1 MRDGRENA
9 LGKRSSSSAV
19 RNSNLHALLG
29 TGTFCQHREGRFF
42 LSVLTSAEQVCI
54 FPADR
59 GEAPALCSLQESSL
73 CQNCRL
79 GRTLIYLSIFWSQ
92 S

>member
-9 LGKRSSSSAV
+9 LGRWSSSSAV

-29 TGTFCQHREGRFF
+29 MGTFCQHREGRFF

-54 FPADR
+54 FLQTGEMLQPCARSRSPA
-59 GEAPALCSLQESSL
+59 CV
-73 CQNCRL
+73 
-79 GRTLIYLSIFWSQ
+79 RTAG
-92 S
+92 